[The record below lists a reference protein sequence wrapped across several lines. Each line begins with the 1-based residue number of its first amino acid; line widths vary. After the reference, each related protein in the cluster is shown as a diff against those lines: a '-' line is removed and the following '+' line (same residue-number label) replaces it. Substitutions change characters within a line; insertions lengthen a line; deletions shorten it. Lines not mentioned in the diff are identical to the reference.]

1 MTGPLLHPDLLRS
14 FAAITAAGSFSG
26 AARALGLRQSTV
38 SQHLQ
43 KLETATGRRL
53 IDRNTHGLRIT
64 PEGEVVLEHARG
76 VLEEYNRM
84 DEFLRGV
91 PLRGRLRFGTSEDF
105 VLSALP
111 DVLAAFVRRHP
122 EVDMELTAGLSE
134 DLYRGFDS
142 GALDVI
148 FVKRRTADRRGV
160 VAWREPIAWT
170 ARPGFRLDSGAP
182 TSAPSLSG
190 SESDAGQSRRDT
202 RESKARLADCVHQRK
217 SERADRRGAG
227 RPWPDATF
235 REVMPPGLAV
245 IAPGRGLPRL
255 PDIEFVILGPSG
267 RNPVF
272 EALTA
277 VILQWASHAITRAPA
292 LPSGGRLS

>member
-1 MTGPLLHPDLLRS
+1 MSSPLLPPDLLRT

-43 KLETATGRRL
+43 KLEAATGRRL
-53 IDRNTHGLRIT
+53 IARNTHGLRIT
-64 PEGEVVLEHARG
+64 PEGEAVLEHARG
-76 VLEEYNRM
+76 VLQEYSRM

-111 DVLAAFVRRHP
+111 DVLAAFIRRHP
-122 EVDMELTAGLSE
+122 EVDIELTAGLSE

-160 VAWREPIAWT
+160 IAWREPITWT
-170 ARPGFRLDSGAP
+170 SRPGFRVESGAP
-182 TSAPSLSG
+182 LPLLLYPAPSLTRAKAVEALEKAKRAWRIAFTSG
-190 SESDAGQSRRDT
+190 SLSALTAAGRAGLGLMPHS
-202 RESKARLADCVHQRK
+202 ARL
-217 SERADRRGAG
+217 
-227 RPWPDATF
+227 
-235 REVMPPGLAV
+235 MPQGLAV

-267 RNPVF
+267 RNPVS

-277 VILQWASHAITRAPA
+277 VILQWASNASTRAA
-292 LPSGGRLS
+292 SSAGSGHLS